1 MKNGGSQLNF
11 KEKGIYRKFMNNPV
25 DLLDSWAYFRYNV
38 NDCVEFCEQNGR
50 RKKESDRA

>member
-1 MKNGGSQLNF
+1 MNF

-25 DLLDSWAYFRYNV
+25 DLLDSWAYFRYNF